1 MAKGGVRVPEPVV
14 LRKHV
19 LVMSFIGCDCC
30 EALFEIQNLL
40 KGAEGRPAPK
50 LKEAVERMSE
60 KQMQDAYNQVFV
72 FTNGKK
78 KTLVMPF
85 RFQFCLCR
93 LWR

>member
-40 KGAEGRPAPK
+40 QGAEGSPAPK

-60 KQMQDAYNQVFV
+60 KQMEDAYNQVFCV
-72 FTNGKK
+72 HK
-78 KTLVMPF
+78 
-85 RFQFCLCR
+85 
-93 LWR
+93 W